1 MPNGY
6 FNIHWFSFFNALTFQ
21 IILGAP
27 LILYVKSLGA
37 SSTILGLVASF
48 TPLATVLQL
57 PAAKFLHIYGYRR
70 FVLMGWGP
78 RTVLIFFIAAIPVL
92 GFWDNSTKLGLII
105 ATLLV
110 FSILRGAAS
119 AAWMPWIAGL
129 IPEELRTRFLS
140 RDQAFMFSGCFL
152 ALVASAF
159 VLQGNG
165 SPWAYAAAF
174 LFSGMAGT
182 IGLVFMNKIPDVK
195 AVEELRRSAQ
205 DVPWRAMLGYQPFFS
220 LLLFNLFFVLV
231 VGSLG
236 VFTIEFLHTV
246 PGFNAERILYL
257 SGISFLGSL
266 FVLPLAG
273 RLLDRMG
280 NRAVLMFALSLFGLA
295 MVGWF
300 LIAAGIFHCSWGAV
314 AGLNFLAGAAGALFN
329 VANARLA
336 FATMPAMG
344 RNHFFAMFT
353 VVSSLGLGAAP
364 VFWGISLDFIGTFEA
379 VTGDFCWKRHSIY
392 FVALFV
398 LNFLTILQARHLDA
412 CGVGADDFEIPQ
424 GL

>member
-1 MPNGY
+1 MPKGY

-37 SSTILGLVASF
+37 SSTILGMVASF

-78 RTVLIFFIAAIPVL
+78 RTVLIFFMASVPVL
-92 GFWDNSTKLGLII
+92 GFWDNSTKLGLLI
-105 ATLLV
+105 ATLFL

-119 AAWMPWIAGL
+119 AAWMPWIAAL

-159 VLQGNG
+159 VLRGNG

-174 LFSGMAGT
+174 LFSGLAGT
-182 IGLVFMNKIPDVK
+182 IGLGFINKIPDVK
-195 AVEELRRSAQ
+195 AVEELQQSAR
-205 DVPWRAMLGYQPFFS
+205 DVPWRAMLGYRPFFS

-246 PGFNAERILYL
+246 PDFNAERILYL

-266 FVLPLAG
+266 FVLPFAG
-273 RLLDRMG
+273 ILLEGMG
-280 NRAVLMFALSLFGLA
+280 NRAALIFALSLFGVD

-300 LIAAGIFHCSWGAV
+300 FMAAGIFHCSWAAV

-329 VANARLA
+329 VANSRLA

-398 LNFLTILQARHLDA
+398 LNFLTILQARRLDA
-412 CGVGADDFEIPQ
+412 SGAGADDFEIPQ